1 MVKLAMT
8 QQQRYRAIANICGP
22 VHRIFTTP
30 ADQVASVE
38 PMYIDGMIDRMH
50 LADSNPKTLVRA
62 GREFSLIRQ
71 GLIGNGQ
78 MTNVP
83 ILSVN
88 ARDDYVAP
96 ESDMELVTN
105 ASRGGEILFSG
116 ENDHCPQDRFTA
128 MPQIASFFQKHLQPG
143 RRQ

>member
-1 MVKLAMT
+1 
-8 QQQRYRAIANICGP
+8 
-22 VHRIFTTP
+22 
-30 ADQVASVE
+30 
-38 PMYIDGMIDRMH
+38 MYIDGMIDRMH